1 MADDDKKETQQNDDD
16 QESKF
21 WEKMGSLID
30 ERVDAGIARTIDKYK
45 ITGSSRNGGRTTL
58 PEIMA
63 NVIFGKAKTE

>member
-1 MADDDKKETQQNDDD
+1 MADDEKKETQENDD
-16 QESKF
+16 ESKF

-45 ITGSSRNGGRTTL
+45 VTGSSRNGGRTTL